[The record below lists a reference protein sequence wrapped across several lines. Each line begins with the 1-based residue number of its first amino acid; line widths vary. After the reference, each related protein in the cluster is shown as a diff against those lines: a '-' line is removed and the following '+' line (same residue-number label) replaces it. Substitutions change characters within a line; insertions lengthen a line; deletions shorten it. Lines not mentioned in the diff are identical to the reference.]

1 MSTKTSLILAAVL
14 TLGLATA
21 AQAGARDDGEQGGF
35 RVGPQGQVATS
46 GVNPV
51 YHRSLRGTTRVK
63 TVADLLIALLV
74 ENREVLSGHLVG

>member
-1 MSTKTSLILAAVL
+1 MTTKTSLILAAVL

-35 RVGPQGQVATS
+35 RVGPQGQAATQ

-51 YHRSLRGTTRVK
+51 YHPSLRHNADKAFASSQQYRV
-63 TVADLLIALLV
+63 
-74 ENREVLSGHLVG
+74 R

>member
-51 YHRSLRGTTRVK
+51 YHRSLRNNAAKAFASAQHQQTTRY
-63 TVADLLIALLV
+63 
-74 ENREVLSGHLVG
+74 

>member
-51 YHRSLRGTTRVK
+51 YHRSLHNNAAKAFASARHQQTTRY
-63 TVADLLIALLV
+63 
-74 ENREVLSGHLVG
+74 